1 MKMKKTIK
9 YMALFTIPAF
19 IVTAPVY
26 VDAAYDWQVETT
38 ENLINQINPF
48 STTYEYYL
56 NEAKNSYYSLSN
68 YQQNQV
74 RNSTTLFHYL
84 GSNDDHQ
91 HVLTTFTNKMAV
103 ISAQNSTF
111 LRDIEEANRYY
122 LSLTT
127 SQQAIIPNYLYLQL
141 QNYMDNMAKM
151 KAVQFKL
158 EQLSVQDS
166 SYVYNYETTM
176 QAYQLLSYD
185 FRMLLTPLMNE
196 KKREYEIYFSPTN
209 NRSIAQQVINEI
221 SKLSTSSSQQQVA
234 SVRVR
239 YNGLTTLQQTFVSNY
254 HDLMYIEEVQR
265 NNSYGWDTSYEN
277 DTDKPDEYPT
287 NIEVTKIGQMYTV
300 EMPVS
305 KMNRYTN
312 TKITV
317 SDTITLS
324 IPNDAVRKTN
334 NNDVL
339 TMTIEEMNEESI
351 LFTANMYDESFE
363 FSSYIDIEVKGL
375 PSSATI
381 VRLHDGGEY
390 IATPYRKIANKFI
403 IKTKTSAQFT
413 ATNNRVQF
421 FDIHTDGHRYE
432 IEQLAKRKIVSGVEN
447 SYYKPNA
454 KVTLA
459 QYAAM
464 IARSM
469 NITTNESSSYR
480 YVHGKWYESSI
491 EALLEAGIL
500 EQPTS
505 DYFNAE
511 KDVTRKDAAIL
522 SIRLLQY
529 AGIQIPDPDLNK
541 ISFTD
546 YKQLST
552 SDRYFVAAA
561 YELGIFD
568 GKENGQFD
576 PNGKLTRSQ
585 MAKVL
590 YKTLQIAKM
599 I

>member
-1 MKMKKTIK
+1 MKKTTK
-9 YMALFTIPAF
+9 YMALFTIPAI
-19 IVTAPVY
+19 IVTAPAY
-26 VDAAYDWQVETT
+26 IDAAYDWQVENT
-38 ENLINQINPF
+38 ENLIDQINPF

-56 NEAKNSYYSLSN
+56 NEAKNAYYLLSN

-74 RNSTTLFHYL
+74 RNSTTLFYYL
-84 GSNDDHQ
+84 GSNNDHQ
-91 HVLTTFTNKMAV
+91 YVLTTFTNKMTA
-103 ISAQNSTF
+103 ISARNSTF

-122 LSLTT
+122 HSLTT
-127 SQQAIIPNYLYLQL
+127 SQQAVIPNYLYVQL
-141 QNYMDNMAKM
+141 QNYMENMTKM
-151 KAVQFKL
+151 KAVQLKL

-166 SYVYNYETTM
+166 SYVYNYESTM
-176 QAYQLLSYD
+176 QAYQLLPYD

-196 KKREYEIYFSPTN
+196 KKREYETYYSPTN
-209 NRSIAQQVINEI
+209 NRSIAQQVINGI
-221 SKLSTSSSQQQVA
+221 SKLSTSSSMEQVA
-234 SVRVR
+234 SVREK
-239 YNGLTTLQQTFVSNY
+239 YNGLTTLQQNFVSNY
-254 HDLMYIEEVQR
+254 HDLLYIEEVLR
-265 NNSYGWDTSYEN
+265 NTSYGWVPYYEGEK
-277 DTDKPDEYPT
+277 DKPSEYPT
-287 NIEVTKIGQMYTV
+287 NLEVTKKGQMYTV
-300 EMPVS
+300 VMPVS
-305 KMNRYTN
+305 KMNRYAN

-317 SDTITLS
+317 SDIIALS
-324 IPNDAVRKTN
+324 IPKDAVRKTN
-334 NNDVL
+334 NDDVL

-403 IKTKTSAQFT
+403 IKTKTSAQFS
-413 ATNNRVQF
+413 ATNSQVQF
-421 FDIHTDGHRYE
+421 YDIHLDGHRYE
-432 IEQLAKRKIVSGVEN
+432 IEQLAKRKIVSGVEKGF
-447 SYYKPNA
+447 YKPNA

-469 NITTNESSSYR
+469 NLTSSESSTYQD
-480 YVHGKWYESSI
+480 VHGKWYESSI

-500 EQPTS
+500 EQPNS
-505 DYFNAE
+505 NYFNAE
-511 KDVTRKDAAIL
+511 KVVTRKEAAVL

-529 AGIQIPDPDLNK
+529 AGIQISDPVLNK
-541 ISFTD
+541 IPFTD
-546 YKQLST
+546 FKQLST
-552 SDRYFVAAA
+552 VDRYFVAAA
-561 YELGIFD
+561 YELGIFG

>member
-1 MKMKKTIK
+1 MKKTTK
-9 YMALFTIPAF
+9 YMALFTIPAI
-19 IVTAPVY
+19 IVTAPAFI
-26 VDAAYDWQVETT
+26 DAAYDWQVENT
-38 ENLINQINPF
+38 ENLIDQINPYN
-48 STTYEYYL
+48 TTYDYYL
-56 NEAKNSYYSLSN
+56 NEAKNAYYLLSN

-74 RNSTTLFHYL
+74 RNSTTLFYYL
-84 GSNDDHQ
+84 GSNHDHQ
-91 HVLTTFTNKMAV
+91 YVLTTFSNKIAA
-103 ISAQNSTF
+103 ISARNSTF
-111 LRDIEEANRYY
+111 LRDIEETNRYY
-122 LSLTT
+122 RSLTT
-127 SQQAIIPNYLYLQL
+127 TQQAIIPNYLYLQL
-141 QNYMDNMAKM
+141 QNYMENMTKM
-151 KAVQFKL
+151 KAVQLKL

-176 QAYQLLSYD
+176 QEYQLLPYD
-185 FRMLLTPLMNE
+185 FRTLLTPLMNE
-196 KKREYEIYFSPTN
+196 KKREYETYFSPTN
-209 NRSIAQQVINEI
+209 NRTIAQQVINEI
-221 SKLSTSSSQQQVA
+221 SKLSTSSSQEQVA

-254 HDLMYIEEVQR
+254 HDLLYIEEVQR
-265 NNSYGWDTSYEN
+265 NTSFGWDPYHE
-277 DTDKPDEYPT
+277 DEKDKQSEYST
-287 NIEVTKIGQMYTV
+287 NIEVTKKDQLYTV
-300 EMPVS
+300 VMPVS
-305 KMNRYTN
+305 KMKRYTN
-312 TKITV
+312 TKIIV

-324 IPNDAVRKTN
+324 IPKDAVQKTN
-334 NNDVL
+334 NDDVL

-381 VRLHDGGEY
+381 VRLHEGGEY
-390 IATPYRKIANKFI
+390 IATPYRKLANKFM

-413 ATNNRVQF
+413 ALNSRVQF

-432 IEQLAKRKIVSGVEN
+432 IEQLAKRKIVSGVEG

-469 NITTNESSSYR
+469 NITTNESSTYQD
-480 YVHGKWYESSI
+480 VHGKWYESSI
-491 EALLEAGIL
+491 VALLEAGIL
-500 EQPTS
+500 EQPNS
-505 DYFNAE
+505 NYFNAE
-511 KDVTRKDAAIL
+511 KVVTRKEAAVL
-522 SIRLLQY
+522 SVRLLQY
-529 AGIQIPDPDLNK
+529 AGIQFSDPVLNK
-541 ISFTD
+541 IPFTD
-546 YKQLST
+546 FKQLST

-561 YELGIFD
+561 YELGIFG

>member
-1 MKMKKTIK
+1 
-9 YMALFTIPAF
+9 MALFTIPAI
-19 IVTAPVY
+19 IVTAPAFI
-26 VDAAYDWQVETT
+26 DAAYDWQVENT
-38 ENLINQINPF
+38 ENLIDQINPNN
-48 STTYEYYL
+48 TTYDYYL
-56 NEAKNSYYSLSN
+56 NEAKNAYYLLSN

-74 RNSTTLFHYL
+74 RNSTTLFYYL
-84 GSNDDHQ
+84 GSNHDHQ
-91 HVLTTFTNKMAV
+91 YVLTTFSNKIAAL
-103 ISAQNSTF
+103 SARNSTF
-111 LRDIEEANRYY
+111 LRDIEETNRYY
-122 LSLTT
+122 HSLTT
-127 SQQAIIPNYLYLQL
+127 TQQAIIPNYLYLQL
-141 QNYMDNMAKM
+141 QNYMENMTKM
-151 KAVQFKL
+151 KAVQLKL
-158 EQLSVQDS
+158 EQLSLQDS

-176 QAYQLLSYD
+176 QEYQLLPYD
-185 FRMLLTPLMNE
+185 FRTLLTPLMNE
-196 KKREYEIYFSPTN
+196 KKREYETYFSPTN
-209 NRSIAQQVINEI
+209 NRTIAQQVINEI
-221 SKLSTSSSQQQVA
+221 SKLSTSSSQEQVA

-254 HDLMYIEEVQR
+254 HDLLYIEEVQR
-265 NNSYGWDTSYEN
+265 NTSFGWDPYHE
-277 DTDKPDEYPT
+277 DEKDKQSEYST
-287 NIEVTKIGQMYTV
+287 NIEVTKKDQLYTV
-300 EMPVS
+300 VMPVS
-305 KMNRYTN
+305 KMKRYSN
-312 TKITV
+312 TKTTV

-324 IPNDAVRKTN
+324 IPKDAVQKTN
-334 NNDVL
+334 NDDVL

-381 VRLHDGGEY
+381 VRLHEGGEY
-390 IATPYRKIANKFI
+390 IATPYRKLANKFM

-413 ATNNRVQF
+413 ALNSRVQF

-432 IEQLAKRKIVSGVEN
+432 IEQLAKRKIVSGVDG

-469 NITTNESSSYR
+469 NITTNESSTYQD
-480 YVHGKWYESSI
+480 VHGKWYESSI
-491 EALLEAGIL
+491 VALLEAGIL
-500 EQPTS
+500 EQPNS
-505 DYFNAE
+505 NYFNAE
-511 KDVTRKDAAIL
+511 KVVTRKEAAVL
-522 SIRLLQY
+522 SVRLLQY
-529 AGIQIPDPDLNK
+529 AGIQFSAPVLNK
-541 ISFTD
+541 IPFTD
-546 YKQLST
+546 FKQLST

-561 YELGIFD
+561 YELGIFG

>member
-1 MKMKKTIK
+1 MKKTTK
-9 YMALFTIPAF
+9 YMALFTIPA
-19 IVTAPVY
+19 IIITAPADI
-26 VDAAYDWQVETT
+26 DAANDWQVENT
-38 ENLINQINPF
+38 ENLIDQINPF
-48 STTYEYYL
+48 SSTYEYYL
-56 NEAKNSYYSLSN
+56 NEARNAYYLLSD

-74 RNSTTLFHYL
+74 RNSTTLLYYL
-84 GSNDDHQ
+84 GSNNDHQ
-91 HVLTTFTNKMAV
+91 YVLTTFTNKMAA
-103 ISAQNSTF
+103 ITARNSSF

-122 LSLTT
+122 HSLTT
-127 SQQAIIPNYLYLQL
+127 SQQAVIPNYLYLQL
-141 QNYMDNMAKM
+141 QNYMENMAKM
-151 KAVQFKL
+151 KAVQLKL
-158 EQLSVQDS
+158 EQLSLQDS
-166 SYVYNYETTM
+166 NYVYNYETTM
-176 QAYQLLSYD
+176 QAYQLLPYD
-185 FRMLLTPLMNE
+185 FRMLITPLMNE
-196 KKREYEIYFSPTN
+196 KKLEYETYYSPTN

-221 SKLSTSSSQQQVA
+221 SKLSTSSTMEQVA
-234 SVRVR
+234 SVRVK
-239 YNGLTTLQQTFVSNY
+239 YNGLTTLQQNFVSNY
-254 HDLMYIEEVQR
+254 HDLLYIEEVLR
-265 NNSYGWDTSYEN
+265 NTSYGWDPYYE
-277 DTDKPDEYPT
+277 DEKGKPSEYPT
-287 NIEVTKIGQMYTV
+287 NIEVTNKGQMYTV
-300 EMPVS
+300 VMPVS

-324 IPNDAVRKTN
+324 IPNKAVRKTN
-334 NNDVL
+334 NDDVL

-413 ATNNRVQF
+413 ATNSRVQF

-447 SYYKPNA
+447 GLYKPNA

-469 NITTNESSSYR
+469 NITSSESSTYQD
-480 YVHGKWYESSI
+480 VHGKWYESSI
-491 EALLEAGIL
+491 ESLLEAGIL
-500 EQPTS
+500 EQPNS
-505 DYFNAE
+505 NYFNAE
-511 KDVTRKDAAIL
+511 KVVTRKEAAVL

-529 AGIQIPDPDLNK
+529 AGINISDPVLNK
-541 ISFTD
+541 IPFTD
-546 YKQLST
+546 FKQLST
-552 SDRYFVAAA
+552 ADSYFVAAA
-561 YELGIFD
+561 YELGIFG